1 MELKIYTPM
10 EADSLPL
17 VRWNNEE
24 LKAGVAAKMQEFK
37 DIAYTEDDAK
47 AMKADKADINKFVT
61 AIENERKRVKNYYAQ
76 PYEAFEAQVKE
87 VLAPAREVV
96 KLIDANLQ
104 EIEVRYRDGKKELC
118 RKYYTEYV
126 GDLRALV
133 PFEKTVREEFYK
145 RAFTEKKLSQ
155 AYQDMFAIIQGD
167 MDAIDELESPYKD
180 KILLEYA
187 KNLSLQD
194 ALREGKRLEELDKAV
209 KARKAQQEEER
220 KRKEAEQKQASR
232 NTIPEARGEAAGQPV
247 PQVERSTIPPMA
259 EKPPE
264 DEIMTLDFRVK
275 GTRAQLMA
283 LRQYM
288 IDNGL
293 KFGKVE

>member
-10 EADSLPL
+10 EADGLPL
-17 VRWNNEE
+17 VKWNNEE

-47 AMKADKADINKFVT
+47 AMKADKADINKFIT
-61 AIENERKRVKNYYAQ
+61 AIENERKRVKNHYAQ
-76 PYEAFEAQVKE
+76 PYEVFEAQVKE

-96 KLIDANLQ
+96 DLINENLQ
-104 EIEVRYRDGKKELC
+104 EIEVRYREEKKKLC
-118 RKYYTEYV
+118 RKYYTDHA

-133 PFEKTVREEFYK
+133 PFEKTVREEFFK
-145 RAFTEKKLSQ
+145 RAFTEKKIAQ
-155 AYQDMFAIIQGD
+155 AYLDMFAIIQGD
-167 MDAIDELESPYKD
+167 MDAIDELESPYQD

-209 KARKAQQEEER
+209 KARKAQQEEEKR
-220 KRKEAEQKQASR
+220 RKEEVQKQEVRKAG
-232 NTIPEARGEAAGQPV
+232 TEAREEAAGQSAL
-247 PQVERSTIPPMA
+247 QAKHSTTPPMS

-288 IDNGL
+288 IDNNI